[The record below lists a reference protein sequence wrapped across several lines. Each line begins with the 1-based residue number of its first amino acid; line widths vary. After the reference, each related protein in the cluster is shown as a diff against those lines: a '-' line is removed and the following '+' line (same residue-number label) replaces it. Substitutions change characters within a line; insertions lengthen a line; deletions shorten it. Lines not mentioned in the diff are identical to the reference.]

1 MDMTYENREE
11 KWATII
17 SDQAVFVAETDE
29 GDIIGFS
36 NGGKERTGNYPNYN
50 GELYALYII
59 KEFQRKGIGKLL
71 LKPVVDLLITNGI
84 YSMIVKVLEENHS
97 RYFYESLGAQRLD
110 TLEIK
115 IAGETYR
122 ELVYGWEDIRELSK
136 YLVVVSN

>member
-1 MDMTYENREE
+1 M
-11 KWATII
+11 
-17 SDQAVFVAETDE
+17 
-29 GDIIGFS
+29 
-36 NGGKERTGNYPNYN
+36 
-50 GELYALYII
+50 
-59 KEFQRKGIGKLL
+59 

-136 YLVVVSN
+136 YLVVLSN